1 MNICL
6 FAFRFKISTK
16 EDRIIRVLGDFH
28 KLFSIKNISSVY
40 KKTNIEAT
48 KRLDEELSFAIM
60 TQTALNIENLLAAKT
75 ALQGSDF
82 NVELLVFNNDIQW
95 TPELPLPS
103 PLLHFDPLVL
113 HCCAEIAPGYVHPI
127 LKEDLKTLN
136 INNIRT
142 DFEFLFQGK
151 IYIDQLT

>member
-1 MNICL
+1 MNLCL
-6 FAFRFKISTK
+6 FAFRFKISSK
-16 EDRIIRVLGDFH
+16 EDRIIRALGDFH
-28 KLFSIKNISSVY
+28 KLFSIKKISSVY
-40 KKTNIEAT
+40 KKTNTETIQ
-48 KRLDEELSFAIM
+48 RLDEEMSFAIL
-60 TQTALNIENLLAAKT
+60 TQTDLKAENLLAAKT

-82 NVELLVFNNDIQW
+82 KVEILAFNNEIQW

-113 HCCAEIAPGYVHPI
+113 HCCAEIAPDYIHPI
-127 LKEDLKTLN
+127 LKEDLRTLD

-151 IYIDQLT
+151 IYIEQLK

>member
-1 MNICL
+1 MNVCL
-6 FAFRFKISTK
+6 FAFRFKVSTK
-16 EDRIIRVLGDFH
+16 EERIIRILGDFH
-28 KLFSIKNISSVY
+28 RLFRIKNISSVY
-40 KKTNIEAT
+40 KKTSDEAAT
-48 KRLDEELSFAIM
+48 RLDEEMWFAIT
-60 TQTALNIENLLAAKT
+60 TQTALSVENLLTAKT

-82 NVELLVFNNDIQW
+82 KVELLVFNNEIQW

-113 HCCAEIAPGYVHPI
+113 HCCAEIAPAYVHPI
-127 LKEDLKTLN
+127 LKEDLKTLD

>member
-1 MNICL
+1 MNVCL

-28 KLFSIKNISSVY
+28 KLFIIKNISSVY
-40 KKTNIEAT
+40 KKITTDTT
-48 KRLDEELSFAIM
+48 KRLDEELSFAII
-60 TQTALNIENLLAAKT
+60 TQTALHVENLLAAKS

-82 NVELLVFNNDIQW
+82 NVELLAFNSAIQW

-113 HCCAEIAPGYVHPI
+113 HCCAEIAPRYVHPI
-127 LKEDLKTLN
+127 LKEDLKTLD

-151 IYIDQLT
+151 IYIDQLS

>member
-1 MNICL
+1 MNVCL
-6 FAFRFKISTK
+6 FAFRFKLSAK
-16 EDRIIRVLGDFH
+16 EERIIRVLGDFH
-28 KLFSIKNISSVY
+28 RLFKIRIISSVY
-40 KKTNIEAT
+40 KKTSDEAT
-48 KRLDEELSFAIM
+48 TKLDEEMSFAIR
-60 TQTALNIENLLAAKT
+60 TETALNVENLLDAKT

-82 NVELLVFNNDIQW
+82 KVEFLVFNNEIQW

-113 HCCAEIAPGYVHPI
+113 HCCAEIAPAYIHPI
-127 LKEDLKTLN
+127 LKEDLKTLD

-151 IYIDQLT
+151 IYIDQLR

>member
-1 MNICL
+1 MNVCL
-6 FAFRFKISTK
+6 LAFHFKVSTK
-16 EDRIIRVLGDFH
+16 EERIIRILGDFH
-28 KLFSIKNISSVY
+28 KLFRIKNISSVY
-40 KKTNIEAT
+40 KKTSDET
-48 KRLDEELSFAIM
+48 TTRLDEEMSFAI
-60 TQTALNIENLLAAKT
+60 TTETALNVENLLAAKT

-82 NVELLVFNNDIQW
+82 KVELLVYNYEIQW

-113 HCCAEIAPGYVHPI
+113 HCCAEIAPTYIHPI
-127 LKEDLKTLN
+127 LKDNLKTLD

>member
-1 MNICL
+1 MNVCL

-16 EDRIIRVLGDFH
+16 EKRIIRILGDFH
-28 KLFSIKNISSVY
+28 RLFNIKNISSVY
-40 KKTNIEAT
+40 RKTNNEAT
-48 KRLDEELSFAIM
+48 IRLDEEMSFAIV
-60 TQTALNIENLLAAKT
+60 TETALNIDNLLAAKT

-82 NVELLVFNNDIQW
+82 KVDLLIFNDEIQW

-103 PLLHFDPLVL
+103 PLLNFDPLVL
-113 HCCAEIAPGYVHPI
+113 HCCAEIAPSYRHPI
-127 LKEDLKTLN
+127 LKEDLKTLD

>member
-1 MNICL
+1 MNVCL
-6 FAFRFKISTK
+6 FAFRFKVSTK
-16 EDRIIRVLGDFH
+16 DQRIIRILSDFH
-28 KLFSIKNISSVY
+28 KLFNIKNISSVY
-40 KKTNIEAT
+40 RKTSSEAT
-48 KRLDEELSFAIM
+48 TRLDEEMSFAIM
-60 TQTALNIENLLAAKT
+60 TETALSVDNLLTAKT

-82 NVELLVFNNDIQW
+82 KVDVLVFNNEIQW

-113 HCCAEIAPGYVHPI
+113 HCCAEIAPLYRHPI
-127 LKEDLKTLN
+127 LKEDLKTLD

>member
-1 MNICL
+1 MNVCL
-6 FAFRFKISTK
+6 FAFRFKVSTK
-16 EDRIIRVLGDFH
+16 EERIIRILGDFH
-28 KLFSIKNISSVY
+28 RLFKIKNISSVY
-40 KKTNIEAT
+40 KKTSDKAT
-48 KRLDEELSFAIM
+48 TRLDEEMSFAI
-60 TQTALNIENLLAAKT
+60 TSETALNIENLLAAKT

-82 NVELLVFNNDIQW
+82 TVDLLIFNNEIQW

-113 HCCAEIAPGYVHPI
+113 HCCAEIAPAYVHPI
-127 LKEDLKTLN
+127 LKEDLKTLD
-136 INNIRT
+136 INSIRT